1 MPVSTKTQQS
11 EWRRPGGG
19 TVTCEFSQIEHPG
32 LYVEH
37 RSGALMRVPED
48 ALIPGRSP
56 SIEIISNEPHVVTKI
71 SDDPFLPVTK
81 ARMIAADLDL
91 HVEF

>member
-1 MPVSTKTQQS
+1 MPTTTKTQQS
-11 EWRRPGGG
+11 EWRRPSTG
-19 TVTCEFSQIEHPG
+19 TVTCEFDQIQTPG

-37 RSGALMRVPED
+37 RTGALMRVPED

-56 SIEIISNEPHVVTKI
+56 AIEIITSHPNIVTKI
-71 SDDPFLPVTK
+71 SDDPFLGVTK